1 MAKYLVKRVAIGLVT
16 IVILMT
22 LTFFLMRIMPGSPF
36 ASENPLPPQVQAAF
50 EARYNMHKPLFEQY
64 LDYMGN
70 AFRGDLG
77 ESFKKTGVTIN
88 SMIAAGAPVT
98 IRLGGAAF
106 IVAMIVG
113 IFLGI
118 TSALSKSK
126 LLNGFVQVIST
137 LGVSLPSFIVA
148 LLLMIVFGVWKRWLP
163 FVGLST
169 PKHYILPAVALALYP
184 IAYISKLVRSSL
196 SEVMRLDYIRMA
208 KAKGLSKPEIIL
220 KHALKNAMLPVV
232 TYTGPLIAFLMTG
245 SFVVETIFSI
255 PGIGLEFVKSITNRD
270 YAAIMGLT
278 IYMGALIVFCN
289 IVCDFV
295 CALID
300 PRVKLDS

>member
-1 MAKYLVKRVAIGLVT
+1 MAKYLVKRVAIGFLTV
-16 IVILMT
+16 VILMT

-50 EARYNMHKPLFEQY
+50 EARYNLHKPLFHQY

-88 SMIAAGAPVT
+88 SMIASGAPVT
-98 IRLGGAAF
+98 IRVGGSAF
-106 IVAMIVG
+106 LFAMATG

-118 TSALSKSK
+118 TSALSKSR
-126 LLNGFVQVIST
+126 LLGGFVQVVST

-148 LLLMIVFGVWKRWLP
+148 LLLMIVFGVWLGWLP
-163 FVGLST
+163 FVGLAT
-169 PKHYILPAVALALYP
+169 PKHYILPAIALALYP
-184 IAYISKLVRSSL
+184 IAYISKLVRSNL
-196 SEVMRLDYIRMA
+196 SEVMRQDYIRMA
-208 KAKGLSKPEIIL
+208 KAKGLSKSKVIL
-220 KHALKNAMLPVV
+220 RHALKNAMLPVV

-245 SFVVETIFSI
+245 SFVIESIFSI
-255 PGIGLEFVKSITNRD
+255 PGIGMEFVKSITNRD

-278 IYMGALIVFCN
+278 IYMGSLIVVCN
-289 IVCDFV
+289 IICDFV

-300 PRVKLDS
+300 PRVKLGS